1 MRILVTEDEK
11 DLLFAVAV
19 SLRGA
24 GFAVDTAAD
33 LAGADEALAVNSY
46 DCAVF
51 DRMVPGGP
59 AAPRAVDTLA
69 YVRQRRRAGL
79 RVPVLFLTA
88 LDRVGDRVEG
98 LEVGDD
104 YLVKPFAMEELVV
117 RVRLLCLRREIARPA
132 VLRHA
137 DVELDA
143 GTRQVRRGGVLLT
156 LTRREYLVLEL
167 LLANA
172 GQPVSR
178 ADLIRHAWDEMA
190 QPATNVLDVLMA
202 GLRRK
207 LRQPPLIET
216 VRQVGYRLG

>member
-51 DRMVPGGP
+51 DRMVPGGGSSG
-59 AAPRAVDTLA
+59 RVDTLA
-69 YVRQRRRAGL
+69 YVRQRRRSGL

-88 LDRVGDRVEG
+88 LDGVGHRVEG

-117 RVRLLCLRREIARPA
+117 RVRLLCHRREIARPA

-172 GQPVSR
+172 GRPVSR

-207 LRQPPLIET
+207 LRQPPLIHT

>member
-1 MRILVTEDEK
+1 MRILVTEDDD
-11 DLLFAVAV
+11 DLRYSVAV

-24 GFAVDTAAD
+24 GFAVDVATD

-51 DRMVPGGP
+51 DRRVPGG
-59 AAPRAVDTLA
+59 DSLD
-69 YVRQRRRAGL
+69 YVRRRRRAGL
-79 RVPVLFLTA
+79 AVPVLFLTA
-88 LDRVGDRVEG
+88 LDGIGDRVEG

-117 RVRLLCLRREIARPA
+117 RVRLLCHRRELDRPT
-132 VLRHA
+132 VLRH
-137 DVELDA
+137 DDLELDP
-143 GTRQVRRGGVLLT
+143 GSRQVRRAGVLLT

-172 GQPVSR
+172 GRPVSR
-178 ADLIRHAWDEMA
+178 ADLIRYAWDEMA
-190 QPATNVLDVLMA
+190 RPTTNVVEVLIA
-202 GLRRK
+202 QLRRK
-207 LRQPPLIET
+207 LRDPPLIHT

>member
-1 MRILVTEDEK
+1 MRILVTEDNEN
-11 DLLFAVAV
+11 LLYAVAV

-24 GFAVDTAAD
+24 GFAVDVAVD
-33 LAGADEALAVNSY
+33 LAGADEALAINSY

-51 DRMVPGGP
+51 DRKVPGGDSL
-59 AAPRAVDTLA
+59 V

-88 LDRVGDRVEG
+88 LDGVADRVEG

-117 RVRLLCLRREIARPA
+117 RVRRLCHGREVSRPT

-137 DVELDA
+137 DLELDS
-143 GTRQVRRGGVLLT
+143 GTRQVRRGGVMLS

-172 GQPVSR
+172 GRPVSR
-178 ADLIRHAWDEMA
+178 LDLYRHAWDDDLA
-190 QPATNVLDVLMA
+190 QPATNVVEGLVK

-207 LRQPPLIET
+207 LHQPPIIHT
-216 VRQVGYRLG
+216 VRQVGYCLD

>member
-1 MRILVTEDEK
+1 MRILVTEDDR

-19 SLRGA
+19 TLRGA
-24 GFAVDTAAD
+24 GFAVDVAAD
-33 LAGADEALAVNSY
+33 LATADEALAVNSY

-51 DRMVPGGP
+51 DRMVPGG
-59 AAPRAVDTLA
+59 DTLA
-69 YVRQRRRAGL
+69 YVRQRRHGGL

-88 LDRVGDRVEG
+88 LDSVGHRVEG

-117 RVRLLCLRREIARPA
+117 RVRRLCHRQEVSRPA

-137 DVELDA
+137 DVELDS
-143 GTRQVRRGGVLLT
+143 GTRQVRRAGVLLT

-178 ADLIRHAWDEMA
+178 ADLIRYAWDEMA
-190 QPATNVLDVLMA
+190 QPATNVLDVLMTQ
-202 GLRRK
+202 LRRK
-207 LRQPPLIET
+207 LRQPPLIHT
-216 VRQVGYRLG
+216 VRQVGYRLA